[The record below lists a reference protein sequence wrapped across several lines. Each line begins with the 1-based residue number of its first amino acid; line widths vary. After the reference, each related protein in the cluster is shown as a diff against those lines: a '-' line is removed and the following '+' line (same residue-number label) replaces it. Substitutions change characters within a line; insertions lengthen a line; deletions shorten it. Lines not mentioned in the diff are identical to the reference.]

1 MQINPGRGFIGDS
14 AVTPHTPYA
23 STLPVWGARV
33 RCMRAVIVVVVVF
46 CFYCVVSYR
55 PSYSLSSTSAFVVES
70 GFKSSRPLVKT
81 GHIPGGLAWFWS
93 VRSVFMHAL

>member
-23 STLPVWGARV
+23 STRPVWGARV

-55 PSYSLSSTSAFVVES
+55 PSYSLSSTSALVVES
-70 GFKSSRPLVKT
+70 GFESSR
-81 GHIPGGLAWFWS
+81 
-93 VRSVFMHAL
+93 R